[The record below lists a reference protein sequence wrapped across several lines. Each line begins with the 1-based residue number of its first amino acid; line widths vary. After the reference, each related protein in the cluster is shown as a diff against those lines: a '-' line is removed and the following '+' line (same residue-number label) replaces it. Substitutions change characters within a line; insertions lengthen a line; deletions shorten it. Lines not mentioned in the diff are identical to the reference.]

1 LTALP
6 FHAMASRNGG
16 VNVMKSA
23 IQRSTPTPLATL
35 YKTNAIKTA
44 FGHHHAKKLVV
55 GSTKDRSNC

>member
-1 LTALP
+1 MPWLAQWWCQCDEV
-6 FHAMASRNGG
+6 GY
-16 VNVMKSA
+16 
-23 IQRSTPTPLATL
+23 PTLNPNTSGDP